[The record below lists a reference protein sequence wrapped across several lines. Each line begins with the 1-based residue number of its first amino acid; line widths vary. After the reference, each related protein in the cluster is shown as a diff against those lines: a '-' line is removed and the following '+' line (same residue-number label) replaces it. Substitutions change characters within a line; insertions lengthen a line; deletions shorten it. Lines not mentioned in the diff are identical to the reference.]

1 MIDSIYN
8 KEMDSIDWNDAN
20 VLRNLPDG
28 WYSVPSD
35 SKYGDMINKDPDIK
49 YNDSVEKAKKRHEV
63 ILEKEREIDD
73 FIKSERLRNEF
84 KTCSHKNYSYKG
96 HQICAV
102 CGLTKRGL
110 NQFAFN
116 EGDESRLHVTTKKS
130 SDEIMSRMCDKA
142 RGIFRRI
149 ISDLSFEQVTIG
161 DSLDELLRVFRTYV
175 LTDDDRGNRNFR
187 ISARPEG
194 LCAALLW
201 RELLI
206 RKVSMTMLEFSKRVK
221 VDRMTISC
229 VFKRLDDYKD
239 FSVGKRGRP
248 KLILND
254 RFCVIKKDDRPT
266 EEFQTQTNET
276 RK

>member
-1 MIDSIYN
+1 MESV
-8 KEMDSIDWNDAN
+8 DWDDVN
-20 VLRNLPDG
+20 VLRNLPDS
-28 WYSVPSD
+28 WYSVPSG
-35 SKYGDMINKDPDIK
+35 SKYGEMINKNPDIK
-49 YNDSVEKAKKRHEV
+49 YNDSVEKAKKRHQD

-73 FIKSERLRNEF
+73 FIKSERLRDEF

-102 CGLTKRGL
+102 CGLTKWDFDP
-110 NQFAFN
+110 FAFN

-142 RGIFRRI
+142 KGIFGRI
-149 ISDLSFEQVTIG
+149 ISNLSFEHDI
-161 DSLDELLRVFRTYV
+161 SLDELMRVFRTYV
-175 LTDDDRGNRNFR
+175 LTGDDRGNRNFR

-206 RKVSMTMLEFSKRVK
+206 RKVPMTMLEFSKRIK
-221 VDRMTISC
+221 VDRTTISC

-239 FSVGKRGRP
+239 FHVSKRGRP
-248 KLILND
+248 
-254 RFCVIKKDDRPT
+254 R
-266 EEFQTQTNET
+266 